1 MALRLAK
8 YNPAEVVDEHRK
20 LCTSIAQWQR
30 PSGINVLLDQLKAD
44 YNYSVQH
51 EFSLKPTTVKAL
63 AQAMVKHRSNPTQ
76 SRACFEALKLQAQLG
91 SVGDC
96 KLLTEVTGA
105 AEAVI
110 EHIAG
115 HPTPDL
121 WFVHCHPKE
130 VCLIL
135 DGLAACVDDASSG
148 YSHRS
153 TSQSTPQTPSILDIL
168 NSILSNTPA
177 TEPKHVLALAVL
189 CWADMRTGASS
200 SSSPPSN
207 HTSHGRELLHL
218 LTSSDHAACLSG
230 IRAAAILAALVRYRE
245 TTTRTDPAG
254 FFCFSQYAKI
264 NFSSHLTE
272 QVITALISH
281 SRSTSQ
287 PDIALHSFRTLSI
300 LARTRAGYDLIINHL
315 PRDLPLPDN
324 FQPAAYPNITAQSS
338 SAYSSARTGFQPD
351 YPGLFICLR
360 MPDALMRAQ
369 ASALLQQLCKS
380 SRYGLPPSD
389 CFQQLLQLLED
400 EELPLPT
407 AGSVAEVMTIWF
419 DPAKPSTVDEDIKA
433 RGASSRY
440 GASSINSSTE
450 FLEMKASQLGDSLQM
465 LPFHIARAS
474 SEASDLHGRSPAG
487 IM

>member
-8 YNPAEVVDEHRK
+8 YNPAEVIEEHRK
-20 LCTSIAQWQR
+20 LCTSIAHWQR
-30 PSGINVLLDQLKAD
+30 PSGISVLLDQLKAD

-51 EFSLKPTTVKAL
+51 EFNLKPTTVKAL
-63 AQAMVKHRSNPTQ
+63 AQAMVNHRSNPTQ
-76 SRACFEALKLQAQLG
+76 SKACFETLKLQSQLA

-96 KLLTEVTGA
+96 KLLTEVPGA
-105 AEAVI
+105 VDAVI
-110 EHIAG
+110 EHTAG
-115 HPTPDL
+115 HPTPYL
-121 WFVHCHPKE
+121 WFVHCHHPKE
-130 VCLIL
+130 ACLIL
-135 DGLAACVDDASSG
+135 DGLAACANDTSSG
-148 YSHRS
+148 YINYNHSH
-153 TSQSTPQTPSILDIL
+153 STPQTPSILDIL
-168 NSILSNTPA
+168 NTILSNTPA
-177 TEPKHVLALAVL
+177 TEPKHALALAIL

-200 SSSPPSN
+200 SSSAPSH

-218 LTSSDHAACLSG
+218 LTSTDHAACLSG
-230 IRAAAILAALVRYRE
+230 IRAAAILAALVRNKE
-245 TTTRTDPAG
+245 TNTRTDPDG
-254 FFCFSQYAKI
+254 FFCFSQYAKVT
-264 NFSSHLTE
+264 FTSQLTE

-287 PDIALHSFRTLSI
+287 PDVALHSFRTLSI
-300 LARTRAGYDLIINHL
+300 LARTRAGYNLIMSHL
-315 PRDLPLPDN
+315 PTDPTLPDR

-338 SAYSSARTGFQPD
+338 SALSSARTGFQPD

-380 SRYGLPPSD
+380 SRYGLPPAD

-407 AGSVAEVMTIWF
+407 AGSVAEVMTMWF

-433 RGASSRY
+433 REASSRY
-440 GASSINSSTE
+440 GSIDRSTE
-450 FLEMKASQLGDSLQM
+450 FLEMKASQLGDTLHM

-474 SEASDLHGRSPAG
+474 SEASALHDCSPAG